1 MAAAA
6 AAVGRLQAF
15 DTNTGSASTSLGVS
29 TRLAQDAVVK
39 EVEIFNSVRQNR
51 LRLEWPVFSFIAV

>member
-6 AAVGRLQAF
+6 VGGRLQAF
-15 DTNTGSASTSLGVS
+15 DTNTGNASTSLGVS